1 VHAAPHLSAT
11 HPVLAFETVHGR
23 LYQGDAVAWLQ
34 SLPAGSVDLVVADP
48 PYGGNAV
55 HWDKFASLDE
65 YAQWCD
71 AWIAECHRVLKPS
84 GTCFIC
90 GWSENLAYLKVLG
103 DKYFAACRWLVWF
116 YRNKQ
121 AAWRTD
127 WGRAH
132 ESILHF
138 RKAKRFAFNQDDV
151 RVPYNAHTQR
161 YPQHT
166 QATSSVFGSKN
177 GGKSGHVWQPHPLGA
192 KPKDVFEISTLNN
205 GMAESTT
212 HPTQKPEELIR
223 RLVQACTDRGDL
235 VIDPFGGS
243 GTTFAVCEKLERRWA
258 GTELES
264 EYVAVARARL
274 ESIDPDEQ
282 KHAQAYRQGLDASLN
297 NRESVRTGSRIT
309 DPKAPSRPD
318 DQVELL
324 GLEDLRPEIVEQ

>member
-1 VHAAPHLSAT
+1 MTEPA
-11 HPVLAFETVHGR
+11 LAFETTLGR

-34 SLPAGSVDLVVADP
+34 SMPANSVDLVIADP

-55 HWDKFASLDE
+55 HWDKFASLDD

-71 AWIAECHRVLKPS
+71 TWIAECHRVLKPD
-84 GTCFIC
+84 GTAFIC

-103 DKYFAACRWLVWF
+103 DKYFHGCRWLIWF

-138 RKAKRFAFNQDDV
+138 RKAKRFAFNQDAV

-166 QATSSVFGSKN
+166 QAASSVFGAKN
-177 GGKSGHVWQPHPLGA
+177 SGKSGHVWQPHPLGA
-192 KPKDVFEISTLNN
+192 KPKDIFEISILNN
-205 GMAESTT
+205 GMAESTA

-223 RLVQACTDRGDL
+223 RLVQACSNTGDL

-258 GTELES
+258 GSELEGD
-264 EYVAVARARL
+264 YVDLMRARL
-274 ESIDPDEQ
+274 DAITPDE
-282 KHAQAYRQGLDASLN
+282 AAYTRAYVDELGASLDN
-297 NRESVRTGSRIT
+297 KASVRSGERIAP
-309 DPKAPSRPD
+309 PKVRGD
-318 DQVELL
+318 RVEQVELI
-324 GLEDLRPEIVEQ
+324 GLEDLSPEVA